1 MPVLYQSQ
9 GDLDGDG
16 QPEVARVV
24 SLDGNSAPDSQARKQ
39 LQILSS
45 RGDFRFVSEPFEE
58 PFRTDLDHL
67 AEDSQGKA
75 GLHVLKSS
83 SGYPKIRLL
92 FAPCSGNFVDFHY
105 NGQQFELAG
114 MGD

>member
-1 MPVLYQSQ
+1 MLYQVQ
-9 GDLDGDG
+9 KDLDGDG
-16 QPEVARVV
+16 QMELARVV
-24 SLDGNSAPDSQARKQ
+24 SLDGKSAPESQARKQ
-39 LQILSS
+39 LQILSV
-45 RGDFRFVSEPFEE
+45 RGDLRYVSEPFEE

-67 AEDSQGKA
+67 AEGPEGKA
-75 GLHVLKSS
+75 GLHVLGGGS
-83 SGYPKIRLL
+83 SGYPKLRLL